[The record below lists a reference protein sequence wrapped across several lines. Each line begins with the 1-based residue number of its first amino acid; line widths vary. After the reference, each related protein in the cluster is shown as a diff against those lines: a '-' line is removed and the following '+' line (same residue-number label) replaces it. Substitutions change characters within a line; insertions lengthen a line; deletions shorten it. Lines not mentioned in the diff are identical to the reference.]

1 MSKKEICTG
10 RAAAYIS
17 AFSGIEIF
25 KIDYTPDGD
34 SVYYTAGAWT
44 GRPTAHRSRI
54 YYTRGGGDPFFL
66 YRGQRLHFSDAIRNN

>member
-25 KIDYTPDGD
+25 KIDYTPDGET
-34 SVYYTAGAWT
+34 VYYTAGAWT
-44 GRPTAHRSRI
+44 PSRTTYHRSRI
-54 YYTRGGGDPFFL
+54 YYTRGGDPYFL
-66 YRGQRLHFSDAIRNN
+66 HRGTRLKFSDAIRNN

>member
-1 MSKKEICTG
+1 MNKKSVCTG

-34 SVYYTAGAWT
+34 SVYYTAGSWT
-44 GRPTAHRSRI
+44 GHPTAHRSRI
-54 YYTRGGGDPFFL
+54 YYTRGGDPYFMH
-66 YRGQRLHFSDAIRNN
+66 RGSRLHLSDAIRNS

>member
-25 KIDYTPDGD
+25 KIIYSPDGD
-34 SVYYTAGAWT
+34 RVYYTAGAWT
-44 GRPTAHRSRI
+44 GRPTAHRARI
-54 YYTRGGGDPFFL
+54 YYTRGGDPYFL
-66 YRGQRLHFSDAIRNN
+66 HRGSRLKFSDAIRN

>member
-25 KIDYTPDGD
+25 KITYSPDGD
-34 SVYYTAGAWT
+34 SVYYTAGSWT
-44 GRPTAHRSRI
+44 GHPTAHRSRI
-54 YYTRGGGDPFFL
+54 YYTHGGDPYFL
-66 YRGQRLHFSDAIRNN
+66 HRGSRLKFADAIRN

>member
-17 AFSGIEIF
+17 AFCGIEIF

-34 SVYYTAGAWT
+34 SVYYTAGSWT
-44 GRPTAHRSRI
+44 GHATAHRARI
-54 YYTRGGGDPFFL
+54 YYTRSGDPYFL
-66 YRGQRLHFSDAIRNN
+66 HRGTRLKFADAIRN

>member
-17 AFSGIEIF
+17 AFCGIEIY

-34 SVYYTAGAWT
+34 SVYYTAGSWT
-44 GRPTAHRSRI
+44 GKPTAHRARI
-54 YYTRGGGDPFFL
+54 YYTRGGDPYFMH
-66 YRGQRLHFSDAIRNN
+66 RGQRLHFSEAIRNN